1 MKTIAASITPRV
13 FFAAVLL
20 LTSSQ
25 LRAAEAR
32 QNGANDESEPIQL
45 VYVAGQVKIPQRKFI
60 LVHEANPAFT
70 LPRSTGFVARMKKVP
85 FKVSTSLVHD
95 ETSALCDLLIPNLT
109 PSSAGMTRVR
119 RPACTASCSR

>member
-20 LTSSQ
+20 LLNSSQ

-45 VYVAGQVKIPQRKFI
+45 VYVAGQVKIPQRY
-60 LVHEANPAFT
+60 VFT
-70 LPRSTGFVARMKKVP
+70 
-85 FKVSTSLVHD
+85 
-95 ETSALCDLLIPNLT
+95 N
-109 PSSAGMTRVR
+109 GMTLSVAIKMAKGVTEQASPTKVTLTREGKKPLMLDRQKVENG
-119 RPACTASCSR
+119 TAKDIKLQPGDKIFVPKK

>member
-45 VYVAGQVKIPQRKFI
+45 VYVAGQVKIPQRY
-60 LVHEANPAFT
+60 VFT
-70 LPRSTGFVARMKKVP
+70 
-85 FKVSTSLVHD
+85 
-95 ETSALCDLLIPNLT
+95 N
-109 PSSAGMTRVR
+109 GMTLSVAIKMAKGVTEQASPTKVTLTREGKKPLMLDRQKVENG
-119 RPACTASCSR
+119 TAKDIKLQPGDKIFVPKK